1 MTMAQKTVIG
11 ITQGDTNGIGYEVI
25 IKALA
30 DARVLDSCIPVVYG
44 SSRFFGINRKLVPE
58 TEQLATNVIN
68 SVEDARPKRINIINA
83 VPDNLSIEMGQ
94 PSNDGSKAA
103 LLALE
108 AAVNDAKRGVLDA
121 IVTAPINKHNVAAL
135 GFGFPGHTEYFI
147 SCFGV
152 DDGLMLLCSDNLR
165 IGIATNHLPLSKV
178 SGALSKDLI
187 LGKLRLMNSSLKR
200 DFCLDR
206 PKLAV
211 LGLNPH
217 AGDGGTLG
225 KEEEE
230 IIIPA
235 INAAN
240 DEGILTFGPYP
251 PDGFFGTYAQRKF
264 DGVLAM
270 YHDQGL
276 IPFKTLAFDGGVN
289 FTTGLP
295 IVRTSPDHGTG
306 YDIAGKG
313 QANPG
318 SMISAIF
325 CAIDL
330 VRNRRQYDELSSN
343 PLEIKHFEG
352 PKYERTILPE

>member
-1 MTMAQKTVIG
+1 MAQKIVIG

-30 DARVLDSCIPVVYG
+30 DARMLESCIPVVYG
-44 SSRFFGINRKLVPE
+44 SSRFFGIYKKLVPD
-58 TEQLATNVIN
+58 TDQLVTNVIN

-108 AAVNDAKRGVLDA
+108 AAVNDAKRGAIDA
-121 IVTAPINKHNVAAL
+121 IVTAPINKHNIASL

-152 DDGLMLLCSDNLR
+152 EDGLMLLCSENLR

-178 SGALSKDLI
+178 GGALNKDLI
-187 LGKLRLMNSSLKR
+187 VNKLRLMNSSLIR
-200 DFCLDR
+200 DFGLDR
-206 PKLAV
+206 PKIAV
-211 LGLNPH
+211 LSLNPH

-225 KEEEE
+225 TEETDV
-230 IIIPA
+230 IIPA
-235 INAAN
+235 VNAAN
-240 DEGILTFGPYP
+240 EESILAFGPYP
-251 PDGFFGTYAQRKF
+251 PDGFFGTFSQRKF

-276 IPFKTLAFDGGVN
+276 IPFKTLAFDSGVN

-313 QANPG
+313 IAHPG
-318 SMISAIF
+318 SMMSAIF

-330 VRNRRQYDELSSN
+330 VNNRRQYDKISAN

-352 PKYERTILPE
+352 PKYERTIVPE